1 MKDRDYAAARYQ
13 DWRRLAGI
21 VERAGANRRV
31 LPEDRLALPKL
42 VRHAAAD
49 LARLRRSPYD
59 AEAIAWLNVVVGRGR
74 ALMQAP
80 GRLRST
86 VRAIANFYLVEFPA
100 AAQREFKLFALAFL
114 TTAIGVV
121 YAYGVCVHNAHA
133 LNVMIPPMF
142 QSSAKAWKSGHV
154 TAQSNAAF
162 SGFLM
167 THNLTVDLIAGC
179 GGVFGGVPTLG
190 AVFANGATM
199 GAFAALMT
207 RAHAHATFW
216 PGILPHGIAE
226 LTALMLCAAGGL
238 VLGRAVLLPKMPS
251 RAESLRL
258 AAPTA
263 MTLMLGTLPLTLFAG
278 LVEGML
284 SHVNLSHAVRYTFA
298 AINGTL
304 WYLYLFVPRR
314 AGVPAG
320 TEPPPAA

>member
-1 MKDRDYAAARYQ
+1 MRDRDYAAARFD
-13 DWRRLAGI
+13 DWRRLAAI
-21 VERAGANRRV
+21 VERAGTRHKV
-31 LPEDRLALPKL
+31 ELEDRLALPKL
-42 VRHAAAD
+42 VRRAGAD

-59 AEAIAWLNVVVGRGR
+59 AEAIEWLNTVVGRGR

-80 GRLRST
+80 GRIRNTL
-86 VRAIANFYLVEFPA
+86 RAIANFYLVEFPA
-100 AAQREFKLFALAFL
+100 VAQREFRLFAVALL
-114 TTAIGVV
+114 TTAVGVV
-121 YAYGVCVHNAHA
+121 FAYAVCVHNAHA
-133 LNVMIPPMF
+133 LNVLIPPAF
-142 QSSAKAWKSGHV
+142 QASAKIWKSGHV

-238 VLGRAVLLPKMPS
+238 VLARAVLLPQTPS
-251 RAESLRL
+251 RIESLRL

-263 MTLMLGTLPLTLFAG
+263 MTLMLGTIPLTLFAG

-298 AINGTL
+298 AVNGTL

-314 AGVPAG
+314 TVEPSG
-320 TEPPPAA
+320 TEPFPAP